1 MRSTLAATLHFTVR
15 NEQAFRYA
23 ASVKPGMCPASFA
36 FIGIP
41 PFSLHH
47 HRLYSDTNVHS
58 VYSLRHVIYTVN
70 EKYAPLSFY
79 VLSACPSEEETSA
92 AAAKRPCILPKKCS
106 VRERAGISLVFCA
119 VSIKS
124 SKVICVILSWKP
136 LVVEA
141 EKAEHLASK
150 EKRNSVNVLFRQLLL
165 SPYLDL
171 ENTQRLGLPY
181 MAEEGT
187 PTPPTSSSVQ
197 TNIELCTYW

>member
-1 MRSTLAATLHFTVR
+1 MRSSEAPYMWSTLATTLHFTVR

-23 ASVKPGMCPASFA
+23 ASVKRGMCPASLA

-41 PFSLHH
+41 PFSPDHR
-47 HRLYSDTNVHS
+47 RLYSDTNVYS
-58 VYSLRHVIYTVN
+58 VYSLRHAIYTVN

-79 VLSACPSEEETSA
+79 VLSACPLEEETSA

-124 SKVICVILSWKP
+124 SKVICVILCWKS
-136 LVVEA
+136 LVVPA

-187 PTPPTSSSVQ
+187 PTPPTSSSM
-197 TNIELCTYW
+197 

>member
-1 MRSTLAATLHFTVR
+1 MRSTLATTLHFTVR

-23 ASVKPGMCPASFA
+23 ASVKRGMCPASLA

-41 PFSLHH
+41 PFSLDR
-47 HRLYSDTNVHS
+47 HRLYSDTNVYS
-58 VYSLRHVIYTVN
+58 VYSLRHVVYTVN
-70 EKYAPLSFY
+70 EKYVPFSFD
-79 VLSACPSEEETSA
+79 VLSACPLEEETSA

-124 SKVICVILSWKP
+124 SKVICVILPWKS
-136 LVVEA
+136 LVVPA

-150 EKRNSVNVLFRQLLL
+150 EKRNSVNFLFRQLLL

>member
-1 MRSTLAATLHFTVR
+1 MQPPWNEGCVQLRLPLLVFLSLASTIADCTLILT
-15 NEQAFRYA
+15 
-23 ASVKPGMCPASFA
+23 
-36 FIGIP
+36 
-41 PFSLHH
+41 
-47 HRLYSDTNVHS
+47 
-58 VYSLRHVIYTVN
+58 VYSLRHAIYTVN

-79 VLSACPSEEETSA
+79 VLSACPLEEETSA

-106 VRERAGISLVFCA
+106 VRERAGISLVFYA

-124 SKVICVILSWKP
+124 SKVICVILSGKS
-136 LVVEA
+136 LVVPA

-197 TNIELCTYW
+197 TNIEQCTYW